1 MPYHLRDHPLL
12 TQDNLRKYKSLFDS
26 VDVDKGGEI
35 DVKELN
41 QMLEK
46 VGISMKEEELKEI
59 MKEYDTN
66 ETGTIDYIEFVQI
79 FTKLLDDQDKQSSES
94 DESEPGQMGSEP

>member
-1 MPYHLRDHPLL
+1 MPYHLRDNPLL

-94 DESEPGQMGSEP
+94 DESDPGQMGSEP

>member
-79 FTKLLDDQDKQSSES
+79 FTKLLDDQDKQRSES
-94 DESEPGQMGSEP
+94 DESESGQMGSEP

>member
-46 VGISMKEEELKEI
+46 VGITMKEEELKEI

-94 DESEPGQMGSEP
+94 DESDPGQMGSEP

>member
-94 DESEPGQMGSEP
+94 DESDPGQMGSEP

>member
-79 FTKLLDDQDKQSSES
+79 FTKLLDDQDKHSSES
-94 DESEPGQMGSEP
+94 DESDPG

>member
-1 MPYHLRDHPLL
+1 MPYHLRDNPLL

-46 VGISMKEEELKEI
+46 VGITMKEEELKEI

-94 DESEPGQMGSEP
+94 DESDPGQMGSEP

>member
-94 DESEPGQMGSEP
+94 DESESGQMGSEP

>member
-1 MPYHLRDHPLL
+1 MPYHLRDNPLL
-12 TQDNLRKYKSLFDS
+12 TQDNLRKYKSLFVS

-46 VGISMKEEELKEI
+46 VGISTKEEELKE
-59 MKEYDTN
+59 
-66 ETGTIDYIEFVQI
+66 
-79 FTKLLDDQDKQSSES
+79 
-94 DESEPGQMGSEP
+94 DERKN

>member
-1 MPYHLRDHPLL
+1 MKKIIQLFCILL
-12 TQDNLRKYKSLFDS
+12 SISCSKQDIF
-26 VDVDKGGEI
+26 
-35 DVKELN
+35 
-41 QMLEK
+41 
-46 VGISMKEEELKEI
+46 ISTNTETKPKEI

>member
-1 MPYHLRDHPLL
+1 
-12 TQDNLRKYKSLFDS
+12 
-26 VDVDKGGEI
+26 
-35 DVKELN
+35 
-41 QMLEK
+41 MLEK

-94 DESEPGQMGSEP
+94 DESESG